1 MKGFYWGSG
10 VVRCGFCG
18 HTGHNIT
25 TCKSVDQY
33 ADLALDKF
41 AKIPDYVPNSHEHR
55 ALVELKRREER
66 KAKTRK
72 PRKPPACSYC
82 GSLHHKRPKCRHLKQ
97 FKQDLYAANKAWKK
111 ELSLAFNR
119 AGLGVGSLVKF
130 HEGNGPNDFVLGL
143 IVNIDYH
150 NLNLFCSYTGD
161 NKYQSSSTIQVLI
174 DNDLHKVNIKCFADI
189 IGDSL
194 LTSNYWFLDYIEP
207 VVVSPAPFDPDQDW
221 LDGEWDEI
229 FNWFFNE
236 INVNI
241 IQRKNLS
248 NLVEKWIDQ

>member
-66 KAKTRK
+66 KVKTRK

-111 ELSLAFNR
+111 
-119 AGLGVGSLVKF
+119 
-130 HEGNGPNDFVLGL
+130 
-143 IVNIDYH
+143 
-150 NLNLFCSYTGD
+150 
-161 NKYQSSSTIQVLI
+161 
-174 DNDLHKVNIKCFADI
+174 VNIKCFANI

-241 IQRKNLS
+241 IERKKLS